1 MSKGKRD
8 SNCVKQRRQESQPV
22 TRRQFLKGASL
33 IVGGAAIAPIA
44 LTSAC
49 DSPENSA
56 TSSTTTATNT
66 TTSINTPTSINTTTT
81 TTTTTNTITNTG
93 TWSGVYVPPIQL
105 PERLPILGCENETK
119 VATDR
124 MYSIEHMWIKS
135 ITDDI
140 VVIGISEKFL
150 ALLEVIYFVTLLDE
164 GTLVNR
170 DLYLGSID
178 SSKMNVELIAPVS
191 GTVLQN
197 NDEVRT
203 DPDTIFND
211 KPYDVVY
218 ISGWMQVI
226 KLSKPEE
233 LKELLTP
240 DEYISMNEKLVV
252 Q

>member
-1 MSKGKRD
+1 ME
-8 SNCVKQRRQESQPV
+8 ESQPV
-22 TRRQFLKGASL
+22 TRRQFLKEASL
-33 IVGGAAIAPIA
+33 VVGGAAIASIA

-49 DSPENSA
+49 GSPENTTTSSA
-56 TSSTTTATNT
+56 TTTTNT
-66 TTSINTPTSINTTTT
+66 TTSINT
-81 TTTTTNTITNTG
+81 TTNTITSTG
-93 TWSGVYVPPIQL
+93 TWSGVYVPPQEK

-124 MYSIEHMWIKS
+124 KYSVEHMWVKS

-150 ALLEVIYFVTLLDE
+150 ALLEDIYYVTLLDE
-164 GTLVNR
+164 GTVVNR

-178 SSKMNVELIAPVS
+178 SSKMNVELMAPIS

-203 DPDTIFND
+203 DPGTIFND
-211 KPYDVVY
+211 KPYDIVY
-218 ISGWMQVI
+218 ASGWMQVI

-233 LKELLTP
+233 LNDLLTP
-240 DEYISMNEKLVV
+240 DEYKSLNEKLIV